1 MPVPSDTQQRHGRIP
16 ALRFREITAYTKAN
30 AEIFVE
36 MVTKKSR
43 AESDKSLKDAK
54 RELEQAQVRIRKLD
68 GIIQRLHEDNIDGK
82 ISDERFVKIS
92 ESYEAEQ
99 KTLESRV
106 AELRGQI
113 AAQQESTVNVDRF
126 LALVRRYTDIREL
139 TPEIIREFVERIEVY
154 QAERICGKK
163 VQRMRIVWTCIG

>member
-68 GIIQRLHEDNIDGK
+68 GIIQRLHEDNIEGK
-82 ISDERFVKIS
+82 ISDERFVKMS

-113 AAQQESTVNVDRF
+113 AAQQVKHCECRPF
-126 LALVRRYTDIREL
+126 
-139 TPEIIREFVERIEVY
+139 P
-154 QAERICGKK
+154 
-163 VQRMRIVWTCIG
+163 CIGTQVHGYPGTDAGNHPGIC

>member
-1 MPVPSDTQQRHGRIP
+1 MAEFLLYGI
-16 ALRFREITAYTKAN
+16 REITAYTKAN

-54 RELEQAQVRIRKLD
+54 RELEQAQLRIRKLD
-68 GIIQRLHEDNIDGK
+68 GIIQRLHEDNIEGK
-82 ISDERFVKIS
+82 ISDERFVKMS

-163 VQRMRIVWTCIG
+163 VQRMRIVWTYIG